1 MITPTEYL
9 LLQRYDPTN
18 PKLLEPLESV
28 VGSNVAEVLPVH
40 KVLTKASDMS
50 AEELAEMIEVELRN
64 RKLVEA
70 AKKAQEDKIK

>member
-28 VGSNVAEVLPVH
+28 VGGNMTEVLPVH
-40 KVLTKASDMS
+40 KEAAKASDMS

-64 RKLVEA
+64 RKLLEM
-70 AKKAQEDKIK
+70 AKKNKGKK

>member
-18 PKLLEPLESV
+18 PKLLESLESV
-28 VGSNVAEVLPVH
+28 VGGNMTEVLPVH
-40 KVLTKASDMS
+40 KEAAEVSDVS
-50 AEELAEMIEVELRN
+50 VRELLDMFDLELRA